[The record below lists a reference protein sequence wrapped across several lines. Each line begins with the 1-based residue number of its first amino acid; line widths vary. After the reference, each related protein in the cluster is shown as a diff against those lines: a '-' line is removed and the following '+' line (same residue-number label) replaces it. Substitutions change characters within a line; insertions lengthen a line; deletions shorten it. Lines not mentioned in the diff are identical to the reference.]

1 MFAKT
6 LRVFGVGGVMFLIRS
21 PFTHPPKL
29 CQREWAVPFDT
40 AMTQAHATLEDT
52 DRSQCPVQCGR
63 VLGVLSYKS
72 FDLSNDFG
80 DRKAMETILFSD
92 RKKTRIGI
100 VIVGS
105 RQICW
110 ASYFLD

>member
-1 MFAKT
+1 
-6 LRVFGVGGVMFLIRS
+6 MFLIRS

-29 CQREWAVPFDT
+29 CQREWAVPFYT

-80 DRKAMETILFSD
+80 DRKAMETMLF
-92 RKKTRIGI
+92 
-100 VIVGS
+100 
-105 RQICW
+105 
-110 ASYFLD
+110 F